1 MKKRCAK
8 HLVTCRCILPTLKN
22 RPDPPLHEFMVF
34 SVIENDRVVESFA
47 KCNNCGITH
56 KVTDICRSQILPTS
70 ENSSSL
76 ISIQDIAIGLTEGVR
91 NIMESHNKELAD
103 YQHLNFLIDN
113 KDTEGFIVLS
123 RESIE
128 GKLQGKILRYKGD
141 GRFGIEP
148 FTAQETLQ

>member
-1 MKKRCAK
+1 
-8 HLVTCRCILPTLKN
+8 
-22 RPDPPLHEFMVF
+22 MVF